1 MGLFINLLTF
11 ILVINSLV
19 LILLVLVQL
28 PKKDAGAGIAFG
40 GGAADALF
48 GAGSGNALT
57 KITKYA
63 AIAFFAL
70 AILIGFLQDRSHRD
84 NSASFENQVQQQ
96 QQQQSMPMAAPQ
108 PAPTTGTPATPAQ
121 TPAAPA
127 NGLLTMPATGT
138 SNAPAQTK

>member
-1 MGLFINLLTF
+1 MSIFIGLLTF
-11 ILVINSLV
+11 LLVINCLL

-63 AIAFFAL
+63 TISFFAL
-70 AILIGFLQDRSHRD
+70 ALIVGVLLDRSHRAG
-84 NSASFENQVQQQ
+84 NGAAFEKQVQQSQ
-96 QQQQSMPMAAPQ
+96 QTPIGQPPIQNAPQ
-108 PAPTTGTPATPAQ
+108 
-121 TPAAPA
+121 AAPA
-127 NGLLTMPATGT
+127 AVAATNGLLTAPLVST
-138 SNAPAQTK
+138 NAPAK